1 VRFLPVIELD
11 MILAL
16 LNRADRLHAV
26 ASRLFEKIARGELKR
41 VAVAVSAYLEMELI
55 MRSKGFDHNEIIK
68 NILMFKSIPKLEE
81 APLTSDTI
89 LNAVRIRA
97 NYGLTYFDSLH
108 ASTALLYDG
117 VIISVDEDYKRVQ
130 GLKVV
135 DPRKL

>member
-1 VRFLPVIELD
+1 

-16 LNRADRLHAV
+16 LNRADRLHAA

-41 VAVAVSAYLEMELI
+41 VAVAASAYLELELI
-55 MRSKGFDHNEIIK
+55 MRSKGFDHNEIVK
-68 NILMFKSIPKLEE
+68 NIIMFKSIPKLEK

-117 VIISVDEDYKRVQ
+117 VIILVDEDYKRVQ

-135 DPRKL
+135 DSKKL

>member
-1 VRFLPVIELD
+1 

-55 MRSKGFDHNEIIK
+55 MRSKGFNHNEIIK
-68 NILMFKSIPKLEE
+68 NILMFKSIPKLGE

-89 LNAVRIRA
+89 LNAIRIRA

>member
-1 VRFLPVIELD
+1 MPVIELD

-68 NILMFKSIPKLEE
+68 NILMFKSIPKLGE
-81 APLTSDTI
+81 APLTSDAI

>member
-1 VRFLPVIELD
+1 
-11 MILAL
+11 
-16 LNRADRLHAV
+16 V
-26 ASRLFEKIARGELKR
+26 ASLKR
-41 VAVAVSAYLEMELI
+41 VAVAVSAYLELELI
-55 MRSKGFDHNEIIK
+55 MRSKVFDHNEIIK

-117 VIISVDEDYKRVQ
+117 VIISVDEDYKRVR

-135 DPRKL
+135 DPRRL

>member
-1 VRFLPVIELD
+1 
-11 MILAL
+11 
-16 LNRADRLHAV
+16 
-26 ASRLFEKIARGELKR
+26 
-41 VAVAVSAYLEMELI
+41 
-55 MRSKGFDHNEIIK
+55 MRSKVFDHNEIVK
-68 NILMFKSIPKLEE
+68 NIIMFKNIPKLEE

-89 LNAVRIRA
+89 LNAIRIRA

>member
-1 VRFLPVIELD
+1 MRFLPVIELD

-55 MRSKGFDHNEIIK
+55 MRLKGFDHNEIIK

>member
-1 VRFLPVIELD
+1 VIELD

-97 NYGLTYFDSLH
+97 NYGFTYFDPLH

-117 VIISVDEDYKRVQ
+117 VTISVDEDYKRVQ
-130 GLKVV
+130 GLEVV
-135 DPRKL
+135 DPRRL